1 MKKEQVEYKVNLTSE
16 TELSEWSDEVVE
28 LLAETFIQGI
38 STDELNCD
46 DDGKNTN

>member
-28 LLAETFIQGI
+28 LLAETFMQGI
-38 STDELNCD
+38 SIGELNCD